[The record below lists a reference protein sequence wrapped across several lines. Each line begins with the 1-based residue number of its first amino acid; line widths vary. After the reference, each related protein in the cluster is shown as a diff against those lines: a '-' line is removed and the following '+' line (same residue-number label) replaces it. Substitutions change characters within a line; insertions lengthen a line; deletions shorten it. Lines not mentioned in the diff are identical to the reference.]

1 VATPR
6 AAKLAAYWKL
16 LGIIK
21 NKILRF
27 DTYIVQGLIPSIQNK
42 TKQKKERK
50 EKKKPL
56 ISPASENLRFN

>member
-42 TKQKKERK
+42 TKQERK
-50 EKKKPL
+50 KGKKKK
-56 ISPASENLRFN
+56 SP